1 MKVFIDTNV
10 LISAA
15 RNPNGAPFFAF
26 WKAVTFPNTGII
38 CEQNIEEVR
47 RIFNRKFP
55 HQIPLLNQ
63 FLAES
68 LPFLKVVSTPTDEV
82 DAENRI
88 RDISDRPLLRA
99 AIAADADI
107 LITGDKD
114 FLQSDVK
121 IPRIMKVTEFL
132 DANYEFKLGKA

>member
-1 MKVFIDTNV
+1 V
-10 LISAA
+10 L
-15 RNPNGAPFFAF
+15 
-26 WKAVTFPNTGII
+26 
-38 CEQNIEEVR
+38 R

-82 DAENRI
+82 EVETKI

-107 LITGDKD
+107 LVTGDKD
-114 FLQSDVK
+114 FLESDVK
-121 IPRIMKVTEFL
+121 VPKIMKVTEFL
-132 DANYEFKLGKA
+132 GVKNG